1 MERQQYSFSWA
12 NHSQFAPNAFRDL
25 FGVEAFSDVTLACSD
40 GQQLYGH
47 RIILSSCS
55 PFFRNLLLKNP
66 HKNTLIYLKGIS
78 STEMQA
84 ILKFIYQGSCE
95 VGVDELKGFL
105 EAGKEL
111 LIEGLQEYV
120 EQRNMDESWSQGGT
134 QYDLVEDSIH
144 SELFYSEKV
153 EELDNKPNLPKSS
166 KKVKARD
173 IETNFHNDGVDEMF
187 LENTIELE
195 PFVGIK
201 CNECSYKAPDYLN
214 LKRHK
219 EKIHETNVSVKCIN
233 VQCKEC
239 DYTAIDSPNL
249 KQHELEMHASKNIT
263 RETRTQAIKKRYS
276 CDLCDFQANFATN
289 FKKHMENAHTTTF
302 DNNGAVHQLIS
313 EQLNENNLDKTVKY
327 TEMEPFIGIKD
338 DKGRSTVSEY
348 TNLKKP
354 KEEIHENNVSVAL
367 KCKECDFTALGN
379 PNLRQ
384 HEQEMHTNKD
394 VVKETSAQTNKKR
407 YNCDKCDYQ
416 ANFATSYKK
425 HMENTH
431 KTAYNIFKWSKD

>member
-1 MERQQYSFSWA
+1 MERQQFSFSWA
-12 NHSQFAPNAFRDL
+12 DHSQFAPNAFRDL

-40 GQQLYGH
+40 DQQLYAH

-66 HKNTLIYLKGIS
+66 HKNTLVYLKGIS

-95 VGVDELKGFL
+95 VGAEDLKGFL

-111 LIEGLQEYV
+111 QIEGLQDYV
-120 EQRNMDESWSQGGT
+120 EQRNMDESWSEGET
-134 QYDLVEDSIH
+134 HYDLVEDSIH
-144 SELFYSEKV
+144 SELFYSEKFEV
-153 EELDNKPNLPKSS
+153 LESKLNQPKHS
-166 KKVKARD
+166 KKVKAQEL
-173 IETNFHNDGVDEMF
+173 ETTFDNNGVVQIISEKEDEMF
-187 LENTIELE
+187 LDNTIELE

-201 CNECSYKAPDYLN
+201 CNECSYKAPDYLD

-219 EKIHETNVSVKCIN
+219 EKIHENNVNVNCVN

-239 DYTAIDSPNL
+239 DYTAIDNPNL
-249 KQHELEMHASKNIT
+249 KQHELEMHA
-263 RETRTQAIKKRYS
+263 QATKKRYS
-276 CDLCDFQANFATN
+276 CNFCDFQANFSTN
-289 FKKHMENAHTTTF
+289 FKKHMENTHTTTY
-302 DNNGAVHQLIS
+302 DNNDAVRQSL
-313 EQLNENNLDKTVKY
+313 EKENVKCFDKTVKS
-327 TEMEPFIGIKD
+327 TEWEQFNVIKV
-338 DKGRSTVSEY
+338 DKIKSTASEF
-348 TNLKKP
+348 TDIKKH
-354 KEEIHENNVSVAL
+354 KEETLEKNVNLTSAVV
-367 KCKECDFTALGN
+367 KCKECDYTALDD

-384 HEQEMHTNKD
+384 HEQEMHTA
-394 VVKETSAQTNKKR
+394 KEICTQITKKR